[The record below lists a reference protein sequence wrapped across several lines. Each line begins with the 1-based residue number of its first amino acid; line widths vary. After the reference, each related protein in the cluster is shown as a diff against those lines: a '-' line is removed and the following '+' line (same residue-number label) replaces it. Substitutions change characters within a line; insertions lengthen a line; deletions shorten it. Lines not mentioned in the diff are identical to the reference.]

1 MTVARDDV
9 MTAAEV
15 DEDEDDNR
23 HTTDAPHLYSR
34 YDIQHSKLQYRLT
47 RDNSLP

>member
-23 HTTDAPHLYSR
+23 HTTDAPHLQAICS
-34 YDIQHSKLQYRLT
+34 T
-47 RDNSLP
+47 AN